1 MNSPAGVLCS
11 QLSRAMQTIGALY
24 QLQNFHAI
32 DGAEISLIKHALN
45 LECVF
50 LVAVANRKE
59 HRKSHL
65 PFFQIVRDGFA
76 QDVLCGS
83 EVQQII
89 DKLERHPE
97 AFSDL
102 GKPFG

>member
-1 MNSPAGVLCS
+1 MNGPAGVLCS

-24 QLQNFHAI
+24 QLQNFNAI

-50 LVAVANRKE
+50 LVAVATRNE
-59 HRKSHL
+59 HRTSHL
-65 PFFQIVRDGFA
+65 PFFQTVRDGFS
-76 QDVLCGS
+76 QDVLCGR
-83 EVQQII
+83 EAKRLI
-89 DKLERHPE
+89 DQLERHAE

-102 GKPFG
+102 RQPLG